1 MGFGEWIF
9 LVGFGLRRVSFGV
22 KCPAMTKIIIDEK
35 YFETL
40 VRMATVAMLHLERK
54 LETGQ
59 ELSMFE
65 RQAMDYYQG
74 ADVEFSRV
82 EVPDNRKEAASAE

>member
-1 MGFGEWIF
+1 
-9 LVGFGLRRVSFGV
+9 
-22 KCPAMTKIIIDEK
+22 
-35 YFETL
+35 
-40 VRMATVAMLHLERK
+40 MATVAMLHLERK

-82 EVPDNRKEAASAE
+82 EVPENRKEAASAE